1 MKYETIQS
9 LSDPQMKRLVGIEW
23 STFHAM
29 LKVLQQNQG
38 RQGRPPKLSLADQ
51 LLMSLSYWREYRTL
65 FHVALSYGV
74 SEPSASR
81 IIRSVE
87 DQLIQSGLF
96 SLPKKLPQGQGVDWE
111 VVIVDA
117 TDIEIERPQ
126 KNSAVTTVGNTKRI
140 RSKPR

>member
-1 MKYETIQS
+1 MKYEAIQS
-9 LSDPQMKRLVGIEW
+9 LSDTQMKRLVGIRW
-23 STFHAM
+23 ATFQAM
-29 LKVLQQNQG
+29 LKVLESNQN

-65 FHVALSYGV
+65 FHVGLSYGV

-81 IIRSVE
+81 IIRAVE

-96 SLPKKLPQGQGVDWE
+96 SLPKKLPQGQGIDWE
-111 VVIVDA
+111 VVLVDA

-126 KNSAVTTVGNTKRI
+126 KNRAATTAVNTKRI
-140 RSKPR
+140 R